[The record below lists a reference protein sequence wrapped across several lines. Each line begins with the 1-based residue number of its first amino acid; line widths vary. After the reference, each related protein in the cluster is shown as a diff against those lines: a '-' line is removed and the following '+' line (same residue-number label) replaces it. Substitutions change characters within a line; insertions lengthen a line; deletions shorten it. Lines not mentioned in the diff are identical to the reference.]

1 MCVCVCVCVRAC
13 AYMHACVCVCGNS
26 VCMCIYVCE
35 LTAADVVSTNGP
47 IVNEGTH
54 SKAVGLRLLMAL
66 QWTSTIWRKKNSC
79 NNIVKST
86 KERATSLIPTEA
98 HSQGKIIEPY

>member
-1 MCVCVCVCVRAC
+1 MCVCVRVRARACMRVCVCVATL
-13 AYMHACVCVCGNS
+13 CVCA
-26 VCMCIYVCE
+26 YVCE

-79 NNIVKST
+79 NNIVKSA

-98 HSQGKIIEPY
+98 HSQGEIIEPY